1 MATELKFP
9 ISNER
14 PSAVESPRRTLEYLR
29 LSMVVF
35 ALADVAAHLFASP
48 GATPIVSYW
57 IDIETATYGLIAVIY
72 LLGLRRYYLP
82 PILFTAY
89 NLVMYF
95 VSGLV
100 ALPFG
105 ISKAPLVGH
114 LQFAQYSFGR
124 GFSLLPWLY
133 LLIVGIVLLKKDSGS
148 KLNELLNR

>member
-1 MATELKFP
+1 MT
-9 ISNER
+9 
-14 PSAVESPRRTLEYLR
+14 
-29 LSMVVF
+29 VV
-35 ALADVAAHLFASP
+35 V
-48 GATPIVSYW
+48 
-57 IDIETATYGLIAVIY
+57 Y
-72 LLGLRRYYLP
+72 LLGLRRYYWP

-133 LLIVGIVLLKKDSGS
+133 LLIMGIVLLKKDPGS
-148 KLNELLNR
+148 KLNELLDR